1 MKIEVME
8 DLYMKMRIN
17 NQNKKKIIIIRKRS
31 DLIGWENKWGWKKG
45 K

>member
-17 NQNKKKIIIIRKRS
+17 NQNKKIIIIRKRS
-31 DLIGWENKWGWKKG
+31 DLIGWESKWGWKKG
-45 K
+45 R